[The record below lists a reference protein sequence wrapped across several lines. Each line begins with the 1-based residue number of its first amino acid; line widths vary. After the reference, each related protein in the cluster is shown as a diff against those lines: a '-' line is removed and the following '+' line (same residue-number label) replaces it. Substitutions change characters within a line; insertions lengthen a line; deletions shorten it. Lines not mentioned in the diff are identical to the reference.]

1 MWSVWC
7 VPGDLCC
14 IKKGPAF
21 SPYLSRWACCVHVTS
36 SLLWYKYLS
45 MLLQVESCVRERL
58 VWVLMLTIDI
68 LPLSIDTWPLWI
80 DIRRFY
86 LFLQCTN
93 MMIICQTQVLTR
105 YYVALYNRSFYHLIS
120 SWFYSRTLQ
129 VSPKEWSHS
138 QNTSNS
144 RDEEDPKP
152 YDRTY
157 RHPCD
162 SSSSTF
168 LASP

>member
-36 SLLWYKYLS
+36 PLLWYKYLS
-45 MLLQVESCVRERL
+45 VLLQVESCVRERL

-68 LPLSIDTWPLWI
+68 LPLSIDTRPLSI

-86 LFLQCTN
+86 LFLQCTKEWLFVKLRFWRRFN
-93 MMIICQTQVLTR
+93 
-105 YYVALYNRSFYHLIS
+105 VAMYNRCFYHLIP
-120 SWFYSRTLQ
+120 SWFYSRALQ
-129 VSPKEWSHS
+129 DSLKERSHS

-152 YDRTY
+152 RDRTY
-157 RHPCD
+157 RHPYAKD
-162 SSSSTF
+162 K
-168 LASP
+168 